1 MLEQLIGAELIEI
14 TPQHIIVDKDGERY
28 EINIDDDGGDCCG
41 YNEIE
46 THLLVSEHSRP
57 VITSVKVDDE
67 SSACGG
73 WGDAAR
79 LTFFGESK
87 PIAEIESLSS
97 SGSGWGYGATV
108 TLICDPL
115 HINHILSSW

>member
-1 MLEQLIGAELIEI
+1 MLEQLIGAELIAI
-14 TPQHIIVDKDGERY
+14 NPQHIIVDKDGERY
-28 EINIDDDGGDCCG
+28 EIRIDDDGGDCCG

-67 SSACGG
+67 SSHHCEA
-73 WGDAAR
+73 DAAR

-108 TLICDPL
+108 TLICNPL
-115 HINHILSSW
+115 RINHILTSW